1 MLVEE
6 EIRGQVNRK
15 EDAEE
20 RSVRDR
26 RVERR
31 VLSGSPWTPA
41 IERSGLP
48 IAMAGTHSK
57 GLGGGTEDSR
67 ESRSGSEWEGKGLR
81 ERQAGCMVQGQN
93 QGSTSVLGFQKAVP
107 DLAEPLPKTSSN
119 PGYLVSEHH

>member
-6 EIRGQVNRK
+6 EIRGQVNWT

-31 VLSGSPWTPA
+31 VLSESPWTPA

-57 GLGGGTEDSR
+57 GLGGGQKIPEGPDQGV
-67 ESRSGSEWEGKGLR
+67 SGRAKAWGNGRRGAWFRGRTGGPLQSWGFKRLC
-81 ERQAGCMVQGQN
+81 Q
-93 QGSTSVLGFQKAVP
+93 TSLNLCQK
-107 DLAEPLPKTSSN
+107 LP
-119 PGYLVSEHH
+119 PIQVI

>member
-57 GLGGGTEDSR
+57 GLGGGQKIP
-67 ESRSGSEWEGKGLR
+67 ESPD
-81 ERQAGCMVQGQN
+81 QGVN
-93 QGSTSVLGFQKAVP
+93 GRAKA
-107 DLAEPLPKTSSN
+107 
-119 PGYLVSEHH
+119 